1 MPYAGSSAPSGWLLC
16 DGSAISRTTYVD
28 LFAVISTAF
37 GSGDGST
44 TFNIPDL
51 RGRTVAGKDNMGG
64 TAANR
69 ITAAGSGITGTTLGA
84 AGGAETHTLTT
95 AQIPSHTHN
104 VTGNTTASGTSKVSF
119 ASTNASLSTQATSS
133 TGGDGAHNNTQP
145 TMILNQRLHKAVV
158 KTTKKDLRV
167 IIKQSLDLALQ
178 GLQQIITMHH
188 VLRTNSIKNIQL
200 VPVLHL

>member
-145 TMILNQRLHKAVV
+145 TMILNY
-158 KTTKKDLRV
+158 
-167 IIKQSLDLALQ
+167 IIK
-178 GLQQIITMHH
+178 T
-188 VLRTNSIKNIQL
+188 
-200 VPVLHL
+200 